1 MTPFELSFEYLYK
14 SRLNRE
20 LIEDILQRLGGIT
33 EEEKANM
40 LAQHELTDF
49 RQAEQRRQRAPSQ
62 LFPVNESYDD
72 QESWMRQKFPSLRH
86 LTEHK
91 KFQEEDLAD
100 AGRLER
106 VRENFDEMMRVFQ
119 ENRDRLDNKE
129 FENRRDLEE
138 KISGFRESE
147 EGQNLINTLAE
158 RQRNRKIA
166 QITGVKP
173 PEMPPLPLSRASG
186 GMSPEDRALL
196 NQLQGG
202 SGKPLEFLQA
212 HGQGETPL
220 VGDMPSQAF
229 EQTYPIQMDTKPY
242 IPDVYYDL
250 SDDYEEF

>member
-1 MTPFELSFEYLYK
+1 LYK

-49 RQAEQRRQRAPSQ
+49 RQAEEKRRHSPSQ

-72 QESWMRQKFPSLRH
+72 QKNWMREKFPSLRH
-86 LTEHK
+86 LVEHK
-91 KFQEEDLAD
+91 KFQEEDRKD
-100 AGRLER
+100 AGDRKL
-106 VRENFDEMMRVFQ
+106 RELDLGLQMDRMQ
-119 ENRDRLDNKE
+119 ADRDRYDNRE

-158 RQRNRKIA
+158 RQRNRRIA

-186 GMSPEDRALL
+186 GMTSEDRALL
-196 NQLQGG
+196 NQLHGG
-202 SGKPLEFLQA
+202 SNKPLEFLQA

>member
-49 RQAEQRRQRAPSQ
+49 RQAEQKRKRAPSQ
-62 LFPVNESYDD
+62 LFPV
-72 QESWMRQKFPSLRH
+72 QEGKDNQEDWMRQKFPSLRH
-86 LTEHK
+86 LVEHK
-91 KFQEEDLAD
+91 KFQEEDRKD
-100 AGRLER
+100 AENQRI
-106 VRENFDEMMRVFQ
+106 REKARNYAKKTFQ
-119 ENRDRLDNKE
+119 EDQDRLDNRE

-186 GMSPEDRALL
+186 GMTSEDRALL

-202 SGKPLEFLQA
+202 SSKPLEFLQA

>member
-14 SRLNRE
+14 SKLNRE

-49 RQAEQRRQRAPSQ
+49 RQAEEKRRRSPSQ
-62 LFPVNESYDD
+62 LFPVRGELDE
-72 QESWMRQKFPSLRH
+72 QENWMRQKYPSLRH
-86 LTEHK
+86 LVEHK
-91 KFQEEDLAD
+91 KFQEEDFAD
-100 AGRLER
+100 AER
-106 VRENFDEMMRVFQ
+106 RGSREVDLGIEIDKLQANQ
-119 ENRDRLDNKE
+119 DRLDNRE
-129 FENRRDLEE
+129 FENRRNLEE
-138 KISGFRESE
+138 KVRQFKESE
-147 EGQNLINTLAE
+147 EGQNLINTLVE

-186 GMSPEDRALL
+186 GMTSEDRALL

-202 SGKPLEFLQA
+202 SNKPLEFLQA

-220 VGDMPSQAF
+220 VGDMPTEAF

-250 SDDYEEF
+250 SDVYEEF